1 MQRRGGSTVSR
12 VAERVIPRGR
22 REGCPQP
29 DRAGSASHQVI
40 GVQPFYQLVATG
52 TILGVSL
59 DQFRSHRQETR

>member
-1 MQRRGGSTVSR
+1 
-12 VAERVIPRGR
+12 
-22 REGCPQP
+22 
-29 DRAGSASHQVI
+29 VI